1 MANGNR
7 ALAQK
12 MAKHIQDKRYGGTP
26 RKTWSLDTT
35 PGNFKARGASERRTP
50 KADIRASH
58 DQIMRLAAH
67 W

>member
-1 MANGNR
+1 MKGNR
-7 ALAQK
+7 NLAQK
-12 MAKHIQDKRYGGTP
+12 MAKHIQQRRYGGTP

-35 PGNFKARGASERRTP
+35 NGTFAPRGVSEASTP
-50 KADIRASH
+50 KAEVRAMH